1 VTRNGKA
8 GRLDL
13 LLEDPDPEAATR
25 YEVEIQLGATDEPH
39 IIRTLEYWDIER
51 KRYPQY
57 EHCAV
62 MDVKIPQ
69 SEEVDAK
76 LVEAGL
82 ETLEYSK
89 RANAYPIW
97 LGDKS
102 DIEKHAALLK
112 DLMHRKR
119 CAAPT

>member
-1 VTRNGKA
+1 MPRLSKGGRVDNFLTFRPRRNS
-8 GRLDL
+8 
-13 LLEDPDPEAATR
+13 
-25 YEVEIQLGATDEPH
+25 V
-39 IIRTLEYWDIER
+39 
-51 KRYPQY
+51 
-57 EHCAV
+57 V

-89 RANAYPIW
+89 RANAYPTRP
-97 LGDKS
+97 GDKS

-112 DLMHRKR
+112 DLMHR
-119 CAAPT
+119 AYEA